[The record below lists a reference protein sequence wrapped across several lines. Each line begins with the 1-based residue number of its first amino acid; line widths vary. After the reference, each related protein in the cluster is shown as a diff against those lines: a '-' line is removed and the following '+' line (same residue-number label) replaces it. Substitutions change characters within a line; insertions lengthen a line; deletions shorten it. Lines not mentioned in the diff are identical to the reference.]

1 MKPTILEGS
10 IDKYI
15 IFPNVPE
22 TVLSYGKTSII
33 MLGARLNT
41 KEKVIC
47 KQLNAETA
55 KDESQKLRFLLEASI
70 SVNHKGIV
78 RNIDILKSR
87 DNLFLIQEYV
97 EGISFKKFISG
108 FSFSEKH
115 NQALAIQIMIKIL
128 EALDAYHQT
137 GYIHCNI
144 TPENIIICN
153 SENLFEEDPIIKIIN
168 LSLSK
173 IIDSNEFDIEFAK
186 NPFNILYSAPELILN
201 KQYLAVSATDI
212 YSAGLI
218 FYEMMCGKHCFIDDH
233 PARIIR
239 HQLSSE
245 ILSCSKIPKQIFR
258 ILKKATAKE
267 SIIENPYKIPNS
279 QLEQLLN
286 KGITKRYTSCKEF
299 IKDLKNI

>member
-10 IDKYI
+10 NDKYI
-15 IFPNVPE
+15 IFPDVSD
-22 TVLSYGKTSII
+22 TIISTGKVSKI
-33 MLGARLNT
+33 MLGARLST

-47 KQLNAETA
+47 KQLNHEAN
-55 KDESQKLRFLLEASI
+55 KDKLLRLRLLLEASI
-70 SVNHKGIV
+70 NVNHKGIV
-78 RNIDILKSR
+78 RNIDILKNG
-87 DNLFLIQEYV
+87 DNLVLIQEYL
-97 EGISFKKFISG
+97 EGISFKKFLSG

-115 NQALAIQIMIKIL
+115 NQALANKIMLKIL
-128 EALDAYHQT
+128 EALDAYHQA

-144 TPENIIICN
+144 TPDNIMICN
-153 SENLFEEDPIIKIIN
+153 PDNLFEEEPIVKIIN

-173 IIDSNEFDIEFAK
+173 LIDSNEFVFESVK

-218 FYEMMCGKHCFIDDH
+218 FYEMLCGKHCFIDEH

-239 HQLSSE
+239 NQLSSE

-258 ILKKATAKE
+258 ALKKATAKE
-267 SIIENPYKIPNS
+267 NIADNPYKIPNEH
-279 QLEQLLN
+279 LEQLLN
-286 KGITKRYTSCKEF
+286 KGIAKRHQTCQEF
-299 IKDLKNI
+299 ISDILA